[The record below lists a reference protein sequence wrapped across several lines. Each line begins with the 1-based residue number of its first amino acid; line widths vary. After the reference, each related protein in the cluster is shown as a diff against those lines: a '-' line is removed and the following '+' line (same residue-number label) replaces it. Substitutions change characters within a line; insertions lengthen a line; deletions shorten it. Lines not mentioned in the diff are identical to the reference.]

1 MGWTNYLLKTSQ
13 FKRICPTQACI
24 KPVVRPMAD
33 KLQVLVTE
41 KWGLKLL
48 VIVITLARVA
58 EYRQHGRSHG
68 LYGR

>member
-1 MGWTNYLLKTSQ
+1 
-13 FKRICPTQACI
+13 
-24 KPVVRPMAD
+24 MAD
-33 KLQVLVTE
+33 KLQVTE

-68 LYGR
+68 LYGGVISGQVGRQPAYTVGIELDKIAHEL